1 MIYRKEHCEHNPS
14 KRNAISCTHFH
25 ARTYILQDLI
35 DHRHAEVGMVSA
47 KIIQQHGKEMH
58 IGVLDL
64 PNFGE
69 YAVQLGQNLAMAIDQ
84 THADR
89 INTPRLTP

>member
-1 MIYRKEHCEHNPS
+1 
-14 KRNAISCTHFH
+14 
-25 ARTYILQDLI
+25 
-35 DHRHAEVGMVSA
+35 MVSA